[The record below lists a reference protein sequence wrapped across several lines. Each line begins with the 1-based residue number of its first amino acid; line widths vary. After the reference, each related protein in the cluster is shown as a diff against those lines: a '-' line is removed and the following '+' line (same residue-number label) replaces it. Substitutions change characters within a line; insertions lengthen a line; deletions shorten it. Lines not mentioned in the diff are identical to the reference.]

1 MTMSKGVVLDIETD
15 ALDATQIH
23 CMVARDVKTDE
34 VTEFIQE
41 ECYTKFPQWSK
52 SIDKFYMHNGISF
65 DGRIINK
72 LTDADLP
79 MDNIID
85 TLILSQL
92 FNPIRDKGHS
102 LAAWGDRLGFPK
114 DPPPQDFSLYT
125 DHMLQYCNRDVDV
138 TFKLLKR
145 LVSEGSEFSSKS
157 IKLEH
162 KIREL
167 INQQED
173 DGFYLDEQQAMT
185 LMNRFQDECSELD
198 KQLEESFPTTVT
210 KRFHKTTGRPLLDHI
225 DKFNPSSRQQIA
237 EKLMAK
243 GWIPQLKTDKGNIIV
258 SDEILS
264 TLDIPEA
271 KVIARYLLLEKRV
284 SQIKQWIAAVDNYG
298 RVHGRV
304 MTLKTITGRMAHN
317 TPNMAQVPAVY
328 SPYGKECRSCWTVS
342 DPDNYSLVGTDAS
355 GLEIRALAHYMGDK
369 DYIKEVIEGDIH
381 TANQKMANLAT
392 RDQAKTFLYALIYG
406 AGAEKIGK
414 VAGVRSSDGQKLIDN
429 FLRNV
434 PALKQLRSRID
445 IAAKKKIIP
454 GIDGRKLHVRSFHSA
469 LNTLIQGAGAVICKQ
484 WLVQMMEH
492 AKDLDVRLVASIH
505 DEYQFEVHNKDVK
518 EFCSITKKAMKETQE
533 ILNVKCPLDNEF
545 KVGTTWADTH

>member
-1 MTMSKGVVLDIETD
+1 MSKGVVLDIETD

-72 LTDADLP
+72 LTTASLP
-79 MDNIID
+79 LHKIVD

-102 LAAWGDRLGFPK
+102 LGAWGDRLGFPK
-114 DPPPQDFSLYT
+114 GELTDFTFYNQE
-125 DHMLQYCNRDVDV
+125 MLAYCKRDVDV
-138 TFKLLKR
+138 TYKLLHR
-145 LVSEGSEFSSKS
+145 LIGEGKDFSPQS

-162 KIREL
+162 QIRYL
-167 INQQED
+167 IDKQEEN
-173 DGFYLDEQQAMT
+173 GFYLDARQAMF
-185 LMNRFQDECSELD
+185 LMNRFQDEATQIEHKLQEVFPPTIV
-198 KQLEESFPTTVT
+198 QLKT
-210 KRFHKTTGRPLLDHI
+210 KTKSIP
-225 DKFNPSSRQQIA
+225 FNPASRKQIA
-237 EKLMAK
+237 ERLVEK
-243 GWIPQLKTDKGNIIV
+243 GWKPKLKTDKGNVAV
-258 SDEILS
+258 SDEILDS
-264 TLDIPEA
+264 LDIPEA
-271 KVIARYLLLEKRV
+271 KLMARYLLLQKRV
-284 SQIKQWIAAVDNYG
+284 SQIKQWLEAVDKNG

-304 MTLKTITGRMAHN
+304 MTLRTITGRMAHN
-317 TPNMAQVPAVY
+317 SPNMAQVPAVY

-342 DPDNYSLVGTDAS
+342 DPDNYRLVGTDAS
-355 GLEIRALAHYMGDK
+355 GLEIRALAHYMGDQ

-381 TANQKMANLAT
+381 SANQRMANLKT

-414 VAGVRSSDGQKLIDN
+414 VAGVKATEGQKLIDN

-434 PALKQLRSRID
+434 PALKQLRTRID
-445 IAAKKKIIP
+445 VAAKKKLIT
-454 GIDGRKLHVRSFHSA
+454 GLDGRKLHIRSYHSA

-484 WLVQMMEH
+484 WLVQMMKH
-492 AKDLDVRLVASIH
+492 SRNLDVKLVASIH
-505 DEYQFEVHNKDVK
+505 DEYQFEVHKKDIE
-518 EFCSITKKAMKETQE
+518 EFCSITKKDMKETEE
-533 ILNVKCPLDNEF
+533 IFKIKCPLDNEY
-545 KVGTTWADTH
+545 KVGLTWADTH